1 MIEIERT
8 VAVTITAEEIVA
20 GLDTDSL
27 IDLMGMVGKKLGTV
41 PEVRSLEDA
50 ILRRHY
56 GDHDTSLYLCS
67 DPVCAAWRDF
77 PRGDAA

>member
-1 MIEIERT
+1 MFKIERT
-8 VAVTITAEEIVA
+8 VYVTITAEEIIDD
-20 GLDTDSL
+20 LDTDSL
-27 IDLMGMVGKKLGTV
+27 IGLMGMVGKKLGTV

-56 GDHDTSLYLCS
+56 GAHDTSLYLCS

-77 PRGDAA
+77 PSWDAA

>member
-1 MIEIERT
+1 MFKIERT

-27 IDLMGMVGKKLGTV
+27 IDLMWMVGKKLGTV

-77 PRGDAA
+77 LRGDAA